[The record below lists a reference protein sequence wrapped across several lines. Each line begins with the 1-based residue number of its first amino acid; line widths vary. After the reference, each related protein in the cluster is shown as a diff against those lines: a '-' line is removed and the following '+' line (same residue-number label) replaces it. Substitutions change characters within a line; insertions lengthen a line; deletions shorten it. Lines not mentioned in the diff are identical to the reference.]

1 MQYLRLISFSG
12 LCLYLVG
19 CAAAGRREESSRA
32 LVRPPTSAFR
42 VETNPATIEEAL
54 AGSKGVVT
62 RSLETMRAMA
72 EAGQL
77 KTLGFASVE
86 EARSATLGDPVPI
99 LTVRLDQLREY
110 KQGSDPTS
118 LVSAV
123 STKVLYPVQVGQT
136 TRSSITIARSRRGWE
151 PVSFGGNALSNMFAM
166 GRRKSPAATFVV
178 VVPALNAFFGG
189 AGRGA
194 GMTLTPLEEYA
205 SLGLKA
211 FETLPAAQVFE
222 RLVKP
227 AREHNGLPS

>member
-1 MQYLRLISFSG
+1 MQCLRLISLSG

-19 CAAAGRREESSRA
+19 CAAVGRREGSSRD
-32 LVRPPTSAFR
+32 LVRPPPNAFQ

-54 AGSKGVVT
+54 AGSKEVVT

-77 KTLGFASVE
+77 KTLGFTTVD

-99 LTVRLDQLREY
+99 LTVRLDQLQEY
-110 KQGSDPTS
+110 KQGSNPAS

-123 STKVLYPVQVGQT
+123 SAKVVYPVQVGST
-136 TRSSITIARSRRGWE
+136 TRSSITLAKSRKGWE
-151 PVSFGGNALSNMFAM
+151 PVSFGGNALPNMFAQ
-166 GRRKSPAATFVV
+166 GRQKSPAATFVV
-178 VVPALNAFFGG
+178 VVPALNAYFGG

-194 GMTLTPLEEYA
+194 EMTLTPLEEYA

-211 FETLPAAQVFE
+211 FETLPAAQVLE

-227 AREHNGLPS
+227 ATEHNGLPS